1 VLKRRLLTPG
11 PVAVPERV
19 LLAMAQPLIHH
30 RAPDFIPVFQEVREN
45 LKRVFQTEQDVL
57 VLACTGTGGLEAA
70 VSNLLDRGDR
80 AVVVRGGKFGE
91 RFAEIC
97 DVYGIET
104 VCVDVEWGR
113 AVDPDAV
120 RAAFDSAP
128 DARALLVQASET
140 STGAYHPI
148 EALAEIVR
156 ESEDRLLIVDGI
168 SAVGAHDLPMDAWG
182 IDVLVSGSQK
192 SFMLPPGL
200 AFVALSARARAQLDR
215 STLPRYYFDLR
226 KEFKAQAG
234 DQTAWSAAV
243 SLLVGLR
250 ESLQMMLEA
259 GMPAAFERHATLAEA
274 TREAMKAI
282 GLDLL
287 APDSPSYACT
297 AVCVPEGLDGKAL
310 VKRLRDDYGITVAGG
325 QAKLAGK
332 IFRIGHLG
340 YVDGFDMLTAVG
352 AVEMTLADMGYPI
365 KTGEGLRAASER
377 LRGLPR
383 KG

>member
-45 LKRVFQTEQDVL
+45 LKRVFQTKQDVL

-352 AVEMTLADMGYPI
+352 AVEMVLADMGYPI

>member
-1 VLKRRLLTPG
+1 
-11 PVAVPERV
+11 
-19 LLAMAQPLIHH
+19 MAQPLIHH

-70 VSNLLDRGDR
+70 VANLLGRGDR

-120 RAAFDSAP
+120 RAAFDAAP

-156 ESEDRLLIVDGI
+156 ESEERLLIVDGI
-168 SAVGAHDLPMDAWG
+168 SAVGAHDLPMDSWG
-182 IDVLVSGSQK
+182 IDALVSGSQK

-200 AFVALSARARAQLDR
+200 AFVALSARARAQLER
-215 STLPRYYFDLR
+215 SALPRYYFDLR

-243 SLLVGLR
+243 SLFVGLR
-250 ESLQMMLEA
+250 ESLQMMLED
-259 GMPAAFERHATLAEA
+259 GLPAAFERHATLAHA
-274 TREAMKAI
+274 TRDAIKAL
-282 GLDLL
+282 GLELL

-325 QAKLAGK
+325 QAKLAGR

-340 YVDGFDMLTAVG
+340 YVDGFDMLTAIG
-352 AVEMTLADMGYPI
+352 AVEMVLADMGYPV
-365 KTGEGLRAASER
+365 KAGEGLRAASER
-377 LRGLPR
+377 LRALPR